1 MDEFPPSPDHEQ
13 INRTGGTLKQD
24 YYTLFNFMKELES
37 AGVPVSKII
46 GPYKLTPIKLTDTGT
61 SDYNE
66 EGEPRIQNPIG
77 DWENMMDAEAI
88 AMDVPD
94 RVNEQYPEQEPT
106 KSLFQKTLGDMGVQ
120 LQFVG
125 TFGFGISGMFGMV
138 KDVLEG
144 QYPSLSEGEIILIFL
159 SALSY
164 LSINTIKDI
173 QRLREEV
180 KGRGFRWLCE

>member
-1 MDEFPPSPDHEQ
+1 
-13 INRTGGTLKQD
+13 
-24 YYTLFNFMKELES
+24 
-37 AGVPVSKII
+37 
-46 GPYKLTPIKLTDTGT
+46 
-61 SDYNE
+61 
-66 EGEPRIQNPIG
+66 
-77 DWENMMDAEAI
+77 MMDAEAI

-94 RVNEQYPEQEPT
+94 RVNEQYSEQEPT
-106 KSLFQKTLGDMGVQ
+106 KSLFQKTLEDMGVQ

-180 KGRGFRWLCE
+180 KGRGLGGYVNKTVELLKDCLLYTSPSPRDS